1 MRRGAEFY
9 PKLVDVDKEFTETP
23 YFQKMSWLKNENDD
37 LYDPKYT
44 DLLRVAFTSTFD
56 RGRLADLVS
65 LLSGRNFET
74 RQYEGEIAE
83 QSFERLKDGVMRF
96 MNESNFQRFVMILRS
111 AGFVD
116 SGLVRSQNVLNFGY
130 ALYLKLRSQGKK
142 YEQHEI
148 ESYVRRWMVMC
159 MLTGRYSGS
168 PESRFD
174 FDIKA
179 AAARDFGE
187 FLADVESAELS
198 DAFWGAS
205 LVQSLNTSV
214 ASSPYIHVFWAAQIK
229 AKDQGF
235 LSRDITVEDLIVAIK
250 TEPVRSGLLT
260 SSGRYGPG
268 NLRNG

>member
-1 MRRGAEFY
+1 
-9 PKLVDVDKEFTETP
+9 
-23 YFQKMSWLKNENDD
+23 MSWLKNENDD

-96 MNESNFQRFVMILRS
+96 MNESNFQRFIMILRS

-130 ALYLKLRSQGKK
+130 ALYLKLRSQDKK

-198 DAFWGAS
+198 DAFWAAKVRDYYFS
-205 LVQSLNTSV
+205 L
-214 ASSPYIHVFWAAQIK
+214 
-229 AKDQGF
+229 
-235 LSRDITVEDLIVAIK
+235 
-250 TEPVRSGLLT
+250 
-260 SSGRYGPG
+260 
-268 NLRNG
+268 